1 MKKALVVFALLA
13 AAGVAAAQS
22 AGDAPEARRMR
33 GDLFAERDSNKD
45 GKISLAEWQQA
56 DQARQKQLFER
67 LDADRDGS
75 LTQEEVRKQREQR
88 RQQMQERR
96 GQRHEGMKKLQELDS
111 DGDQAL
117 SRAEIGDQLPKL
129 AENFDRLDADRDG
142 KLTREEMR
150 AGRSKM
156 REESSGK

>member
-13 AAGVAAAQS
+13 AAGAAAAQS
-22 AGDAPEARRMR
+22 ADDAPEARRMR

-75 LTQEEVRKQREQR
+75 LTHKRSASSASNA
-88 RQQMQERR
+88 
-96 GQRHEGMKKLQELDS
+96 G
-111 DGDQAL
+111 
-117 SRAEIGDQLPKL
+117 SRC
-129 AENFDRLDADRDG
+129 
-142 KLTREEMR
+142 
-150 AGRSKM
+150 RSAAASVTKA
-156 REESSGK
+156 